1 METVMAK
8 PTDIV
13 TELRSWVGFPKK
25 DLDFVLEQAADEIE
39 RFRSEIKR
47 INDLAI
53 HLNSG
58 GRDPDEKCYTKR
70 DVEALVA
77 ITRAV
82 EKKHD
87 TRRRGDQNYL
97 DGKSGHYWTCA
108 KCQYVNDAGIRFNR
122 CGGCDE
128 FQGGSA
134 VSAGAEPK

>member
-1 METVMAK
+1 MKDESIAFRR
-8 PTDIV
+8 IV
-13 TELRSWVGFPKK
+13 RVRRVLK
-25 DLDFVLEQAADEIE
+25 DLGYDPEDVLGALDDLKQLRAEV
-39 RFRSEIKR
+39 KR

-53 HLNSG
+53 HLSSG

-128 FQGGSA
+128 FQGDSA
-134 VSAGAEPK
+134 VSASGESRG

>member
-1 METVMAK
+1 MKDQTIAFRR
-8 PTDIV
+8 IV
-13 TELRSWVGFPKK
+13 RVRRVLKELGYDPEDVLGALD
-25 DLDFVLEQAADEIE
+25 DLKQLRAEV
-39 RFRSEIKR
+39 KR
-47 INDLAI
+47 VNDLAI
-53 HLNSG
+53 HLSNG
-58 GRDPDEKCYTKR
+58 GRDPDEKCYSKR

-87 TRRRGDQNYL
+87 TQRRGDQNYL

-134 VSAGAEPK
+134 SSAGAEPK